1 MRDSVPITSL
11 PLQLNSVFS
20 GRRPALAGAAKRST
34 VYTANMGEV
43 SPVFTEYEQQIIREL
58 AMHRV
63 QPNAIQ
69 RLLDNVGKPM
79 AKLMNF
85 GRTSQSRTVRSL
97 SEHIHGWIEEGL
109 IKTFRAANR
118 LANTKDIVKRY
129 AARGIQVGDDFES
142 LRFMPLSQLDAVAD
156 SFRFGSSLLLGVEGA
171 LLGSATTLA
180 EGIPGAQL
188 VIPSLILT
196 DVTSSMTL
204 LSRHTCR
211 IATAYGYSSKKAE
224 NLPHLMAAMAPQTES
239 SDEGYLALKTAVVTS
254 IRESG
259 QFMARSASVVLDRQL
274 LDREAPQ
281 MVRLITYVADRLGI
295 VITQKELG
303 VLVPIAG
310 AVLNS
315 SINVAFQQV
324 GHQTAKDYFR
334 RAILEDRYGEEIV
347 AYAIQQEIAVL
358 QERRN

>member
-1 MRDSVPITSL
+1 MV
-11 PLQLNSVFS
+11 
-20 GRRPALAGAAKRST
+20 
-34 VYTANMGEV
+34 
-43 SPVFTEYEQQIIREL
+43 
-58 AMHRV
+58 
-63 QPNAIQ
+63 
-69 RLLDNVGKPM
+69 
-79 AKLMNF
+79 KLMNL
-85 GRTSQSRTVRSL
+85 GRTSQNRTVRSL
-97 SEHIHGWIEEGL
+97 SDHLHGWIEEGL

-118 LANTKDIVKRY
+118 LANSKDIAKRY
-129 AARGIQVGDDFES
+129 AARGIKVGDDFES
-142 LRFMPLSQLDAVAD
+142 LRFMPLSHLDAVAD
-156 SFRFGSSLLLGVEGA
+156 SFRWGSSLLLGAEGA
-171 LLGSATTLA
+171 LLGGATTLA

-211 IATAYGYSSKKAE
+211 IATAYGYSSKRPE

-239 SDEGYLALKTAVVTS
+239 SDEGYVALKTAVVTS

-259 QFMARSASVVLDRQL
+259 QFMARTTGMVLDRQL
-274 LDREAPQ
+274 LEREAPQ
-281 MVRLITYVADRLGI
+281 MIRLITYVADRLGV

-315 SINVAFQQV
+315 GINVAFQQV

-334 RAILEDRYGEEIV
+334 RVILEDRYGEELV
-347 AYAIQQEIAVL
+347 AYAIQQEIAIL

>member
-1 MRDSVPITSL
+1 MSHV
-11 PLQLNSVFS
+11 
-20 GRRPALAGAAKRST
+20 A
-34 VYTANMGEV
+34 
-43 SPVFTEYEQQIIREL
+43 PVFTEYEQQVIREL

-63 QPNAIQ
+63 QPNAVQ
-69 RLLDNVGKPM
+69 RVLDGVGKPV
-79 AKLMNF
+79 AKLMDM
-85 GRTSQSRTVRSL
+85 GRKSQNRALRGL
-97 SEHIHGWIEEGL
+97 SDRIHGWIEEGL

-118 LANTKDIVKRY
+118 LANTREIARRFES
-129 AARGIQVGDDFES
+129 RGIKVGSDFES
-142 LRFMPLSQLDAVAD
+142 LRFMPLSQLDVVAD
-156 SFRFGSSLLLGVEGA
+156 SFRWGSSLLLGAEGA
-171 LLGSATTLA
+171 LLGGATTLA

-211 IATAYGYSSKKAE
+211 IATAYGYSSKKME
-224 NLPHLMAAMAPQTES
+224 NLPHLMAAMAPQTEG

-259 QFMARSASVVLDRQL
+259 QFMSRTAGMVLDRQL
-274 LDREAPQ
+274 LEREAPQ
-281 MVRLITYVADRLGI
+281 MIRLIAYVADRLGI

-334 RAILEDRYGEEIV
+334 RVLLEDRYGEELV
-347 AYAIQQEIAVL
+347 SYAIQQEIAV
-358 QERRN
+358 QRESRKNGS

>member
-1 MRDSVPITSL
+1 
-11 PLQLNSVFS
+11 
-20 GRRPALAGAAKRST
+20 
-34 VYTANMGEV
+34 MGHV
-43 SPVFTEYEQQIIREL
+43 APVFTEYEQHVIREL

-63 QPNAIQ
+63 QPNAVQ
-69 RLLDNVGKPM
+69 RVLETAGRPM
-79 AKLMNF
+79 AKLINF
-85 GRTSQSRTVRSL
+85 GRNSQNRAVRGL
-97 SEHIHGWIEEGL
+97 SAHIHGWIEEGL

-118 LANTKDIVKRY
+118 LANTKEITKRY
-129 AARGIQVGDDFES
+129 ASRGIKVGDDFES
-142 LRFMPLSQLDAVAD
+142 LRYMPLSQLDAVAD
-156 SFRFGSSLLLGVEGA
+156 SFRWGSSVLLGAEGA
-171 LLGSATTLA
+171 LLGGATTLA

-211 IATAYGYSSKKAE
+211 LATAYGYSSKRME
-224 NLPHLMAAMAPQTES
+224 NLPHLMASMAPQTES

-259 QFMARSASVVLDRQL
+259 QFMSRTASVVLDRQML
-274 LDREAPQ
+274 EREAPQ
-281 MVRLITYVADRLGI
+281 MIRLIAYVADRLGI

-334 RAILEDRYGEEIV
+334 RVLLEDRYGEELV
-347 AYAIQQEIAVL
+347 TYAIQQEIDVL
-358 QERRN
+358 REGKKNNSRKR

>member
-1 MRDSVPITSL
+1 MSQV
-11 PLQLNSVFS
+11 
-20 GRRPALAGAAKRST
+20 A
-34 VYTANMGEV
+34 
-43 SPVFTEYEQQIIREL
+43 PVFTEYEQHVIREL
-58 AMHRV
+58 ATHRV
-63 QPNAIQ
+63 QPNAIT
-69 RLLDNVGKPM
+69 RLLEGVGKPV

-85 GRTSQSRTVRSL
+85 GRKSPNRALRGLTD
-97 SEHIHGWIEEGL
+97 HIHGWIEEGL

-118 LANTKDIVKRY
+118 LANTKDIAKRY
-129 AARGIQVGDDFES
+129 RSRGIEVGDDFDA
-142 LRFMPLSQLDAVAD
+142 LRYMPLSQLDAVAD
-156 SFRFGSSLLLGVEGA
+156 SIRWSSSLLLGVEGA
-171 LLGSATTLA
+171 LLGSATTMA

-211 IATAYGYSSKKAE
+211 IATAYGYSSKKPE

-259 QFMARSASVVLDRQL
+259 QFMTRSTGMMFDRKVLE
-274 LDREAPQ
+274 REAPQ
-281 MVRLITYVADRLGI
+281 MIRLITYVADRLGI

-334 RAILEDRYGEEIV
+334 RVLLEDRYGEELV
-347 AYAIQQEIAVL
+347 SYAVQQEIAAL
-358 QERRN
+358 KENRR

>member
-1 MRDSVPITSL
+1 MSH
-11 PLQLNSVFS
+11 
-20 GRRPALAGAAKRST
+20 
-34 VYTANMGEV
+34 V
-43 SPVFTEYEQQIIREL
+43 SPVFTEYEQQVVREL
-58 AMHRV
+58 AIHRV
-63 QPNAIQ
+63 QPDPIH
-69 RLLDNVGKPM
+69 RLLEGVGRPM
-79 AKLMNF
+79 AKLLNF
-85 GRTSQSRTVRSL
+85 GRNSKNRALRGVAD
-97 SEHIHGWIEEGL
+97 HVHGWIEEGL
-109 IKTFRAANR
+109 IKTFRAANK
-118 LANTKDIVKRY
+118 LANTKDISRRY
-129 AARGIQVGDDFES
+129 AARGIRVGEDFES

-156 SFRFGSSLLLGVEGA
+156 SFSWGSTFLLGAEGA

-211 IATAYGYSSKKAE
+211 IATAYGYSSKNPQ
-224 NLPHLMAAMAPQTES
+224 NLPHLVAAMAPQSEN
-239 SDEGYLALKTAVVTS
+239 SDEGYIALKTAVVTS

-259 QFMARSASVVLDRQL
+259 QFLARTPGIVLDRQL
-274 LDREAPQ
+274 LEREAPQ
-281 MVRLITYVADRLGI
+281 MIRLITYVADRLGV

-334 RAILEDRYGEEIV
+334 RLLLEDRYGEELV
-347 AYAIQQEIAVL
+347 HFAVQQEIAAL
-358 QERRN
+358 QDGAEPG

>member
-1 MRDSVPITSL
+1 MN
-11 PLQLNSVFS
+11 Q
-20 GRRPALAGAAKRST
+20 
-34 VYTANMGEV
+34 V
-43 SPVFTEYEQQIIREL
+43 SPVFTEYEQRIIREL
-58 AMHRV
+58 AIHRV

-69 RLLDNVGKPM
+69 RLLEGVGKPV
-79 AKLMNF
+79 AKIIEI
-85 GRTSQSRTVRSL
+85 GRRSQIRALRGLTTQ
-97 SEHIHGWIEEGL
+97 IHGWIEEGL
-109 IKTFRAANR
+109 IKTFQVANK
-118 LANTKDIVKRY
+118 LTNTKEISKRY
-129 AARGIQVGDDFES
+129 SARGIQVGNDFES

-156 SFRFGSSLLLGVEGA
+156 SLRFGSSFLLGAEGA
-171 LLGSATTLA
+171 LLGGATTLA

-188 VIPSLILT
+188 VIPSLMLT

-211 IATAYGYSSKKAE
+211 IATAYGYSSKRPE
-224 NLPHLMAAMAPQTES
+224 NLPHLIAAMAPQSET

-259 QFMARSASVVLDRQL
+259 QFMARTTGVLLDRQL
-274 LDREAPQ
+274 LEREAPQ
-281 MVRLITYVADRLGI
+281 MIRLITYVADRLGI

-315 SINVAFQQV
+315 SINLAFQQV

-334 RAILEDRYGEEIV
+334 RAILEDRYGEELV
-347 AYAIQQEIAVL
+347 GYAIQQEMAL
-358 QERRN
+358 LKNGGKPEA

>member
-1 MRDSVPITSL
+1 MT
-11 PLQLNSVFS
+11 Q
-20 GRRPALAGAAKRST
+20 
-34 VYTANMGEV
+34 V
-43 SPVFTEYEQQIIREL
+43 SPVFTEYEHQVIREL
-58 AMHRV
+58 ALHRV
-63 QPNAIQ
+63 QPNAVA
-69 RLLDNVGKPM
+69 RVLESVGKPV

-85 GRTSQSRTVRSL
+85 GRHSQNRTLRSL
-97 SEHIHGWIEEGL
+97 SDHVHGWIEEGL

-118 LANTKDIVKRY
+118 LSSPRDIAKKY
-129 AARGIQVGDDFES
+129 ASKGIQVGENFES
-142 LRFMPLSQLDAVAD
+142 LRFMPLSQLDTVAD
-156 SFRFGSSLLLGVEGA
+156 SFRWGSSLLLGAEGA
-171 LLGSATTLA
+171 LLGSATTMA

-211 IATAYGYSSKKAE
+211 VATAYGYSSKKLE
-224 NLPHLMAAMAPQTES
+224 NLPHLMAAMAPQTET
-239 SDEGYLALKTAVVTS
+239 SDEGYLAIKTAVVTS

-259 QFMARSASVVLDRQL
+259 QFMARTASVVLDRQL
-274 LDREAPQ
+274 LEREAPQ
-281 MVRLITYVADRLGI
+281 MIRLIAYVADRLGV

-315 SINVAFQQV
+315 SINMAFQQV

-334 RAILEDRYGEEIV
+334 RLILEDRYGEEIV
-347 AYAIQQEIAVL
+347 GYAIQQEIAL
-358 QERRN
+358 LKSRN

>member
-1 MRDSVPITSL
+1 MS
-11 PLQLNSVFS
+11 
-20 GRRPALAGAAKRST
+20 
-34 VYTANMGEV
+34 YV
-43 SPVFTEYEQQIIREL
+43 SPVFTEYEQQVIREL
-58 AMHRV
+58 ALHRV
-63 QPNAIQ
+63 QPNAVH
-69 RLLDNVGKPM
+69 RFVEEAVRPMSKLLDI
-79 AKLMNF
+79 
-85 GRTSQSRTVRSL
+85 GRHSSSRALRGLADHV
-97 SEHIHGWIEEGL
+97 HGWIEEGL
-109 IKTFRAANR
+109 IKTFRAANK
-118 LANTKDIVKRY
+118 LANTKDISRKY
-129 AARGIQVGDDFES
+129 AARGIRVGDDFES

-156 SFRFGSSLLLGVEGA
+156 SFSWGSTFLRGVEGA

-211 IATAYGYSSKKAE
+211 IATAYGYPSKKPD
-224 NLPHLMAAMAPQTES
+224 NLPHLIAAMAPQS
-239 SDEGYLALKTAVVTS
+239 DASDEGYLALKTAVVTS

-259 QFMARSASVVLDRQL
+259 QFIARTASVVVDRQL
-274 LDREAPQ
+274 LEREAPQ
-281 MVRLITYVADRLGI
+281 MIRLLTYVADRLGI

-334 RAILEDRYGEEIV
+334 RIILEDRYGEELV
-347 AYAIQQEIAVL
+347 AYAIQKEVESL
-358 QERRN
+358 RRPA

>member
-1 MRDSVPITSL
+1 MTQV
-11 PLQLNSVFS
+11 
-20 GRRPALAGAAKRST
+20 A
-34 VYTANMGEV
+34 
-43 SPVFTEYEQQIIREL
+43 PVFTEYEQQVIREL
-58 AMHRV
+58 AVHKV
-63 QPNAIQ
+63 QPNAVQ
-69 RLLDNVGKPM
+69 RVLEGVGKPV
-79 AKLMNF
+79 AKLMSI
-85 GRTSQSRTVRSL
+85 GRNSQNRTLRKL
-97 SEHIHGWIEEGL
+97 SDHLHGWIEEGL
-109 IKTFRAANR
+109 IKTLRVANK
-118 LANTKDIVKRY
+118 LANTKDIARRY
-129 AARGIQVGDDFES
+129 AARGIRVDDDFES
-142 LRFMPLSQLDAVAD
+142 LRFMPLSQLDAIAD
-156 SFRFGSSLLLGVEGA
+156 SFRWSSSLLLGAEGA

-196 DVTSSMTL
+196 DVTSSLTL

-211 IATAYGYSSKKAE
+211 VATAYGYPSRKQE
-224 NLPHLMAAMAPQTES
+224 NLAHLVAAMAPQTES

-259 QFMARSASVVLDRQL
+259 QFMARTTGILLDRQL
-274 LDREAPQ
+274 LEREAPQ
-281 MVRLITYVADRLGI
+281 MIRLITYVADRLGV

-334 RAILEDRYGEEIV
+334 RLLLEDRYGEELV
-347 AYAIQQEIAVL
+347 AYAIQQEISAL
-358 QERRN
+358 KTKS

>member
-1 MRDSVPITSL
+1 MSH
-11 PLQLNSVFS
+11 
-20 GRRPALAGAAKRST
+20 
-34 VYTANMGEV
+34 V
-43 SPVFTEYEQQIIREL
+43 SPVFTEYEQHVIREL

-69 RLLDNVGKPM
+69 RVLDGVGKPM

-85 GRTSQSRTVRSL
+85 GRRSHNRTVRSL
-97 SEHIHGWIEEGL
+97 SDHIHGWIEEGL
-109 IKTFRAANR
+109 IKTFRAANK
-118 LANTKDIVKRY
+118 LSNTKDIAKRY

-156 SFRFGSSLLLGVEGA
+156 TFRWSSSLLLGVEGA
-171 LLGSATTLA
+171 LLGSATTMA

-224 NLPHLMAAMAPQTES
+224 NLPHLMAAMAPQTENT
-239 SDEGYLALKTAVVTS
+239 DEGYLALKTAVVTS
-254 IRESG
+254 IRESA
-259 QFMARSASVVLDRQL
+259 QFMSRTTSVVLDRQL
-274 LDREAPQ
+274 LEREAPQ
-281 MVRLITYVADRLGI
+281 MIRLIAYVADRLGI

-334 RAILEDRYGEEIV
+334 RLLLEDRYSEELV
-347 AYAIQQEIAVL
+347 TYAVQQEIAVL